1 MAVRESFPER
11 IALREVA
18 VRPVRDAGERRR
30 WDALVSEFHYLP
42 FHGLFG
48 QSLRHVAVHGSTW
61 VALVGWT
68 AGRVQ
73 GRGAGSV
80 DRLAAGTAVPA
91 LGAGRQQQPASWC

>member
-48 QSLRHVAVHGSTW
+48 
-61 VALVGWT
+61 
-68 AGRVQ
+68 
-73 GRGAGSV
+73 
-80 DRLAAGTAVPA
+80 
-91 LGAGRQQQPASWC
+91 